1 MDPVK
6 QARPANL
13 ASSIK
18 KTTDAHVALH
28 GGLRHRAMDSKQ
40 RRAAQHEMM
49 EAQLKVNNPLGKGI
63 A

>member
-6 QARPANL
+6 QVRPENL
-13 ASSIK
+13 ATSIK
-18 KTTDAHVALH
+18 KVADAHVVLH
-28 GGLRHRAMDSKQ
+28 GGLRHRAVDSKQ